1 MSLSQL
7 KVEQMFSKKAM
18 RTQFQDELKEFMDCI
33 KQDHYVALHNAM
45 DNGNDKKFTV
55 DVMIDLI
62 TALGNPKLG
71 VNIAKEQG
79 VIKRQIEIHFLV
91 SVIAGLHSI
100 VNRYDTIYRFKVAC
114 DIVEQMDT
122 ILFDVV
128 QTKRNDLDLGW
139 LTETNAI
146 IEFNVGEDALKL
158 DGLNRYKYPFIEQPL
173 PWHNLEGRSIGGY
186 HCEELR
192 EKVTTNKGSSIQ
204 PKECLDVLNIL
215 QANCYNLRDIDM
227 QEEYDYAYASMKK
240 KAITELQKKDLD
252 RNVDTRLMTCFETYS
267 FVSDKDFYFQWRFDF
282 RGRMYSSGYD
292 VNLQS
297 DKFKKACIKPKMLSN
312 NRRKY
317 LENKLKELEC
327 QVM

>member
-1 MSLSQL
+1 MQL
-7 KVEQMFSKKAM
+7 TQLEVEQMFSKKAM
-18 RTQFQDELKEFMDCI
+18 RTQFQEELKDFMSFI
-33 KQDHYVALHNAM
+33 KPEHYIELHNAM
-45 DNGNDKKFTV
+45 DNGNDKRFTV

-71 VNIAKEQG
+71 VDVSKDKS
-79 VIKRQIEIHFLV
+79 VVKRQIEIHFLV

-122 ILFDVV
+122 ILFDVI

-173 PWHNLEGRSIGGY
+173 PWHNIEGRSIGGY

-192 EKVTTNKGSSIQ
+192 EKVTTNKGSSFQ
-204 PKECLDVLNIL
+204 PKECLDVLNTL
-215 QANCYNLRDIDM
+215 QNNCYNLRDVDL
-227 QEEYDYAYASMKK
+227 QEEYEYAYASMKK
-240 KAITELQKKDLD
+240 KAITDLQKKDLD
-252 RNVDTRLMTCFETYS
+252 RNVDTRLLTCFETYS

-312 NRRKY
+312 GRRKY
-317 LENKLKELEC
+317 LEDKLKELQC
-327 QVM
+327 

>member
-7 KVEQMFSKKAM
+7 EVEQMFSKKAM
-18 RTQFQDELKEFMDCI
+18 RTQFQDELKSFMDCI
-33 KQDHYVALHNAM
+33 KRDHYIALHNAM
-45 DNGNDKKFTV
+45 DNGNDKQFTV

-71 VNIAKEQG
+71 VNVSKGNQ
-79 VIKRQIEIHFLV
+79 VKRQIEIHFLV
-91 SVIAGLHSI
+91 SVIAGLNSI

-122 ILFDVV
+122 ILFDVI

-146 IEFNVGEDALKL
+146 IEFNVGENALKL

-173 PWHNLEGRSIGGY
+173 PWHILEGRSVGGY

-192 EKVTTNKGSSIQ
+192 EKVTTNKGSAIQ

-215 QANCYNLRDIDM
+215 QSNCYNLRDIDM

-240 KAITELQKKDLD
+240 KAITDLQKKDLD

-297 DKFKKACIKPKMLSN
+297 DKFKKACIKPKMLSDK
-312 NRRKY
+312 RRIE

-327 QVM
+327 

>member
-1 MSLSQL
+1 MKQEE
-7 KVEQMFSKKAM
+7 VEALFSKQSM
-18 RTQFQDELKEFMDCI
+18 RTQFKDELKDFMSCI
-33 KQDHYVALHNAM
+33 GREHYIALHNAM
-45 DNGNDKKFTV
+45 DNGNDKQFTV

-71 VNIAKEQG
+71 VSIARVKGE
-79 VIKRQIEIHFLV
+79 IKRQIEIHFLI
-91 SVIAGLHSI
+91 SVIAGMHSI

-114 DIVEQMDT
+114 DIVENMDT

-146 IEFNVGEDALKL
+146 IEFNVGESALKL

-173 PWHNLEGRSIGGY
+173 AWLNIDNKSVGGY

-192 EKVTTNKGSSIQ
+192 EKVTTNKGSAIQ
-204 PKECLDVLNIL
+204 PQNVLDVLNTL
-215 QANCYNLRDIDM
+215 QSNCYTLRDIDI

-240 KAITELQKKDLD
+240 KAITDLQKKDLD
-252 RNVDTRLMTCFETYS
+252 RNVDIRLMTCFETYS

-297 DKFKKACIKPKMLSN
+297 DKFKKACIKPKMLSD
-312 NRRKY
+312 NRRIE
-317 LENKLKELEC
+317 LENKLRELEC
-327 QVM
+327 QVI

>member
-7 KVEQMFSKKAM
+7 EVEQMFSKKAM
-18 RTQFQDELKEFMDCI
+18 RTQFQEELKEFMGCI

-45 DNGNDKKFTV
+45 DNGNDKQFTV

-71 VNIAKEQG
+71 VNVSRDNQ
-79 VIKRQIEIHFLV
+79 VKRQIEIHFLV

-146 IEFNVGEDALKL
+146 IEFNVGESALKL

-173 PWHNLEGRSIGGY
+173 PWHNVECRSVGGY

-215 QANCYNLRDIDM
+215 QSNCYNLRDIDM

-240 KAITELQKKDLD
+240 KAITDLQKKDLD
-252 RNVDTRLMTCFETYS
+252 RNVNTRLMTCFETYS

-297 DKFKKACIKPKMLSN
+297 DKFKKACIKPKMLSD

-317 LENKLKELEC
+317 LEDKLKELEC
-327 QVM
+327 KQYV

>member
-1 MSLSQL
+1 MLLTQL
-7 KVEQMFSKKAM
+7 EVEQMFSKKAM
-18 RTQFQDELKEFMDCI
+18 RTQFQEELKDFMSFI
-33 KQDHYVALHNAM
+33 KPEHYIELHNAM
-45 DNGNDKKFTV
+45 DNGNDKRFTV

-71 VNIAKEQG
+71 VNVSRDKR
-79 VIKRQIEIHFLV
+79 VKRQIEIHFLI

-114 DIVEQMDT
+114 DIVENMDT
-122 ILFDVV
+122 ILFDVI

-139 LTETNAI
+139 ITETNAI
-146 IEFNVGEDALKL
+146 IEFNVGESALKL

-173 PWHNLEGRSIGGY
+173 AWSNIDNKSVGGY

-204 PKECLDVLNIL
+204 PKECLNVLNIL
-215 QANCYNLRDIDM
+215 QSNCYNLRDIDM
-227 QEEYDYAYASMKK
+227 QEEYDYAYTSMKK
-240 KAITELQKKDLD
+240 KAITDLQKKDLD

-297 DKFKKACIKPKMLSN
+297 DKFKKACIKPKMLSD
-312 NRRKY
+312 NRRKL
-317 LENKLKELEC
+317 LEDKLKELNNEKN
-327 QVM
+327 

>member
-1 MSLSQL
+1 MKQEE
-7 KVEQMFSKKAM
+7 VEALFSKQSM
-18 RTQFQDELKEFMDCI
+18 RTQFKDELKDFMSCI
-33 KQDHYVALHNAM
+33 GKEHYIALHNAT
-45 DNGNDKKFTV
+45 DNGNDKQFTV
-55 DVMIDLI
+55 DVMIDLV

-71 VNIAKEQG
+71 VSIARIKGE
-79 VIKRQIEIHFLV
+79 IKRQIEIHFLI
-91 SVIAGLHSI
+91 SVIAGMHSI
-100 VNRYDTIYRFKVAC
+100 VNRYDTIHRFKVAC

-146 IEFNVGEDALKL
+146 IEFNVGENALKL

-173 PWHNLEGRSIGGY
+173 AWHNVENKSIGGY
-186 HCEELR
+186 YTSELQ
-192 EKVTTNKGSSIQ
+192 EKVTTNKGASMQ
-204 PKECLDVLNIL
+204 PKQVLEVLNTL
-215 QANCYNLRDIDM
+215 QNNCYNLRDIDM
-227 QEEYDYAYASMKK
+227 QEEYDYAMKSMSK
-240 KAITELQKKDLD
+240 KAITELQKKDLP
-252 RNVDTRLMTCFETYS
+252 RNVDTRLMTCFDTYS

-312 NRRKY
+312 DRRNY

-327 QVM
+327 

>member
-7 KVEQMFSKKAM
+7 EVEQMFSKKAM
-18 RTQFQDELKEFMDCI
+18 RTQFQDELKEFMSCI
-33 KQDHYVALHNAM
+33 KQDHYIALHNAM
-45 DNGNDKKFTV
+45 DNGNDKQFTV

-71 VNIAKEQG
+71 INIAREQS

-146 IEFNVGEDALKL
+146 IEFNVGESALKL

-173 PWHNLEGRSIGGY
+173 AWSNIDNKSVGGY

-215 QANCYNLRDIDM
+215 QSNCYNLRDIDM

-240 KAITELQKKDLD
+240 KAITDLQKKDLD

-267 FVSDKDFYFQWRFDF
+267 FVADKDFYFQWRFDF

-297 DKFKKACIKPKMLSN
+297 DKFKKACIKPKMLSDK
-312 NRRKY
+312 RRIE